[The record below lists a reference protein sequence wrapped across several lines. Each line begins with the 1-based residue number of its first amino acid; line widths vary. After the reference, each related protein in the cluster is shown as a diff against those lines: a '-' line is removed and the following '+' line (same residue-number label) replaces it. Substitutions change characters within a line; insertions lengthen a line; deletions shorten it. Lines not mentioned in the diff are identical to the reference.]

1 MASIILKWMENINTK
16 TIVGISIGAV
26 VLGAAVYLL
35 SRDDGQTLIEPKY
48 KHTLSKLKKILDQ
61 CKLEYICIYAR
72 NYNIMMRQKE
82 NNEWSAEMLDNMQ
95 GMIE

>member
-1 MASIILKWMENINTK
+1 MEVSNKTLGYAAAGVGALALAYVVYKLSIDDTAPLDPKGKHSREKLMQILAE
-16 TIVGISIGAV
+16 A
-26 VLGAAVYLL
+26 
-35 SRDDGQTLIEPKY
+35 
-48 KHTLSKLKKILDQ
+48 
-61 CKLEYICIYAR
+61 KLEYTCIYAR